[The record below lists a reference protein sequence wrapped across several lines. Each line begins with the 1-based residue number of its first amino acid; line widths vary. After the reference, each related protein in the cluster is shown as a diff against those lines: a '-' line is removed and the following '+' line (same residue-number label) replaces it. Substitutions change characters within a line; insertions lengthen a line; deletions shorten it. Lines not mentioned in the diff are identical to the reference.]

1 MDSEGGEGIMEV
13 EVEKK
18 GRKKPLM
25 SAIGRQDNNNFS
37 IIALAL
43 ETN

>member
-18 GRKKPLM
+18 GWKKPLM
-25 SAIGRQDNNNFS
+25 SAIGHRDNNNFS
-37 IIALAL
+37 IVAFAL